1 MEKETAY
8 PVLFL
13 DPDHGFLVGPEVP
26 ENRQPLPNP
35 VRIVPTIWTPP
46 GGIEENQNFLKKFVG
61 EVDKSRP

>member
-26 ENRQPLPNP
+26 ENRQPLPP
-35 VRIVPTIWTPP
+35 
-46 GGIEENQNFLKKFVG
+46 QSG
-61 EVDKSRP
+61 EDCPYNLDTSGWD